1 MILVDYVADRD
12 LSIPREASSDPALW
26 ARLRAAATA
35 VGAARVFPNRTGQGI
50 LDDHVPYMSRGV
62 PAIDLIDFGYPYF
75 HTPEDSLDKVS
86 PRSLDLVGETLVE
99 LLRRMSRETCPR
111 LY

>member
-1 MILVDYVADRD
+1 VLVDFVADRD
-12 LSIPREASSDPALW
+12 LSIPREAGSNAALW
-26 ARLRAAATA
+26 ARLRAAARA
-35 VGAARVFPNRTGQGI
+35 VGAARVFPSRTGQTI
-50 LDDHVPYMSRGV
+50 LDDHVPYLARGV
-62 PAIDLIDFGYPYF
+62 PAIDLIDFDYPYF
-75 HTPEDSLDKVS
+75 HTPADSLDKVS